1 MSDIFKYGVFGL
13 YAIVIIAFLGLMV
26 WSVRKREENRKRL
39 QADLKSKLESGFN
52 LTSQDIVLLGRAHD
66 LSPSNSRLALYRVY
80 KDISDSGSFDKLKEL
95 VSEIHKEEP
104 FDTMPDEVKP
114 SLSRILELTSNTT
127 SETDKH
133 LLTPITNILTKYQ
146 DLVEEQRKTKKQ
158 ATVAYLITII
168 SFVIGAVSL
177 YYAITAPTAADIATQ
192 LSQMSLG

>member
-1 MSDIFKYGVFGL
+1 MSDVFKYVVFGL
-13 YAIVIIAFLGLMV
+13 YAIVLIVFFGLII
-26 WSVRKREENRKRL
+26 WSVRKQEENRKRL

-52 LTSQDIVLLGRAHD
+52 LTSQDIVLIGRAHN

-80 KDISDSGSFDKLKEL
+80 KDISDSGSFEKLKKL

-133 LLTPITNILTKYQ
+133 LLTPVTNLLTKYQ
-146 DLVEEQRKTKKQ
+146 ELVEEQRKTKKQ
-158 ATVAYLITII
+158 ATIAYLITIV

-192 LSQMSLG
+192 LSHMP

>member
-1 MSDIFKYGVFGL
+1 MSDVFKYVVFGL
-13 YAIVIIAFLGLMV
+13 YAIVLIVFFGLII
-26 WSVRKREENRKRL
+26 WSVRKQEENRKRL

-52 LTSQDIVLLGRAHD
+52 LTSQDIVLIGRAHN

-80 KDISDSGSFDKLKEL
+80 KGISDSGSFEKLKKL

-133 LLTPITNILTKYQ
+133 LLTPVTNLLTKYQ
-146 DLVEEQRKTKKQ
+146 ELVEEQRKTKKQ
-158 ATVAYLITII
+158 ATIAYLITIV

-192 LSQMSLG
+192 LSHMP

>member
-1 MSDIFKYGVFGL
+1 MNDVFTYGVFGL
-13 YAIVIIAFLGLMV
+13 YAIVIILFIIIAFL
-26 WSVRKREENRKRL
+26 SVRKREVNRKRL
-39 QADLKSKLESGFN
+39 QVDLKSKLENGFN

-80 KDISDSGSFDKLKEL
+80 KDIVDSDSFEKLKRL

-114 SLSRILELTSNTT
+114 SLSRMLELASNSS

-146 DLVEEQRKTKKQ
+146 ELVEEQKKTKKQ
-158 ATVAYLITII
+158 ANIAYIVTIV

-177 YYAITAPTAADIATQ
+177 YYAVTAPTATEIAIQ
-192 LSQMSLG
+192 LEGMTS

>member
-1 MSDIFKYGVFGL
+1 MSDVFKYVVFGL
-13 YAIVIIAFLGLMV
+13 YAIVLIVFFALII
-26 WSVRKREENRKRL
+26 WSVRKQEENRKRL

-52 LTSQDIVLLGRAHD
+52 LTSQDIVLIGRAHN

-80 KDISDSGSFDKLKEL
+80 KDISDSDSFEKLKKL

-133 LLTPITNILTKYQ
+133 LLTPVTNLLTKYQ
-146 DLVEEQRKTKKQ
+146 ELVEEQRKTKKQ
-158 ATVAYLITII
+158 ATIAYLITIV

-192 LSQMSLG
+192 LSHMP